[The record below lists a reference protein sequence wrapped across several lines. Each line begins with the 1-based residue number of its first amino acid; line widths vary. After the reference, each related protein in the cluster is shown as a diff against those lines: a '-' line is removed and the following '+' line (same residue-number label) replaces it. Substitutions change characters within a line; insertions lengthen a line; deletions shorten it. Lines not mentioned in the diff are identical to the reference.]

1 MINFVGMSGS
11 LEISVHI
18 HESTVSV
25 NFFELGLGVKASGR
39 DPLECQNFGGLT
51 KHDQI

>member
-1 MINFVGMSGS
+1 MSGS

-18 HESTVSV
+18 HEFTVSV
-25 NFFELGLGVKASGR
+25 HFFGVGLGVKASGR
-39 DPLECQNFGGLT
+39 DPLECQNFGGLM